1 MVTQNGCPSAPSVI
15 SIVTG
20 LDLLYN
26 SKKIS
31 VYPNP
36 VTNEL
41 IVESVGNTQKIDFV
55 IVSATGQ
62 VVYTGYLY
70 EKVVIPTTDY
80 SPGLYLIKLRS
91 GKIIEFKKIMKL

>member
-1 MVTQNGCPSAPSVI
+1 MTG
-15 SIVTG
+15 IVP
-20 LDLLYN
+20 LDN

-41 IVESVGNTQKIDFV
+41 IIESVENTKKIDFV
-55 IVSATGQ
+55 IMSATGQ

-70 EKVVIPTTDY
+70 EKVVIPTTGY
-80 SPGLYLIKLRS
+80 ATGLYFIKLRS
-91 GKIIEFKKIMKL
+91 GKIIEFRKIVKL